1 MNKKIVHSVFESIA
15 EKFPDK
21 TAVEEQDRSIT
32 YSLLNRQANRIAH
45 KLLNSGLQRQAVVGI
60 FLPAGIDYISA
71 ILGVSKAGGIFLP
84 LDIEFPEKRLS
95 HILSKTTPTFFIT
108 NSRLKNEVIEKIE
121 KYYISSSEREI
132 AIIEDIIDF
141 SEENPP
147 LIPEPDDG
155 NYIIFTSG
163 STGEPKAILGCHK
176 SLSHFIHWEMGEF
189 QLDDSVRIS
198 QFAPTTFDV
207 SFRDMFVPLLSGGT
221 VCIPTKET
229 GSNIKHLLQW
239 MENSKLTMV
248 HCVPSLFRLL
258 MKEIESSE
266 NPRNALPTLKRF
278 LLAGEAL
285 YGSDVIRWMEMM
297 GDRIEL
303 VNIYGPSETTLAKA
317 FHRIKEKPAEK
328 NMIMPVGQPIS
339 NTALLLL
346 KDNALCRIGE
356 IGEIYIKTPFRSK
369 GYFNDPEATQK
380 SFVQNP
386 LTPDSEDII
395 YKTGD
400 MGKYLSDR
408 SVAFIGRLDRQV
420 KVSGIRI
427 ELDEIESVLRNCEA
441 IDQNVIMAYKT
452 PEHEH
457 RLVCYYTLR
466 INSEAV
472 EPAQIRAWLG
482 EYLPS
487 YMIPSFFV
495 KLNQFRLN
503 IHGKIDRKALPKPE
517 ALMYE
522 KIQYEAPANEI
533 EAQIAAIWK
542 EVLSLDSV
550 GVNNPFFEIGGNSLS
565 AIRILSRIYKTFGTE
580 ISIKEFFEHA
590 TVRKLAKRIEMS
602 QKSAFEEIPAL
613 PEKSCYDLSQAQRRL
628 WILDQMEGGGIAY
641 NIPSAYRIDGNPDIS
656 AFEKSFDC
664 LIQRHE
670 SLRTGF
676 IAENGE
682 PMQQI
687 LSSLPFRMEIIDLSQ
702 ESSPE
707 TAFKAY
713 ADKELSTPFD
723 LSCAPLLMVKLFRL
737 SDELHILLL
746 NIHHIISDAWS
757 LDVLA
762 KDVLSFYEA
771 LSENK
776 EINLL
781 PLRIHYKDYAAW
793 QNRLLAS
800 DAMKAHQAY
809 WHHKL
814 AGELPVLNLP
824 ADFPRPP
831 VQTFNGSLIRCQFED
846 TISDNLIAFG
856 KEQDASLFMSLL
868 SVLKILLYR
877 YSGQEDIIIGSPI
890 AGRNHPDLENQIG
903 FYINMLPLRDEIFG
917 TDSFGDVLKKVRKTT
932 TEAYDH
938 QIYPFDRLVDEL
950 NLARDVSH
958 SPIFDVG
965 MTFHTDEKIEQ
976 RISGKIR
983 ISEYDSMWKTSKY
996 DLVFIF
1002 VQSGSRLRA
1011 DINFNT
1017 DLYSEETVRRMGKH
1031 LEELIRSILQNS
1043 DQPIRDSNI
1052 LSEPEKQQ
1060 ILISFND
1067 TQAEYPKDKNIVEMF
1082 KAWVE
1087 KTPDQ
1092 MAVIFEDTQL
1102 TYAELN
1108 ARSDAAAAY
1117 LSNFIQP
1124 KEIVGVMM
1132 ERSEKLIVSLLGIL
1146 KAGCAYLPID
1156 PAYPKERI
1164 DYILQDSRCGYVLTE
1179 AEYVEIMQSAKCNV
1193 QNEKY
1198 SSLPTSLAY
1207 IIYTSGS
1214 TGKPKGAMIEHQGP
1228 INMSLDQIRSFGIT
1242 SDDHILQFSSQSFDA
1257 SLYEIFMALFSG
1269 ATIVIA
1275 NRERAADPESFTEYL
1290 NEKGVTVVTLPPVY
1304 LSTLNRDAL
1313 RTVKTII
1320 TAGEPAVV
1328 SDALYYSRHKQYINA
1343 YGPSEASV
1351 CVSFHRVDPNR
1362 TYQGGIP
1369 IGKPISNTQIFILDE
1384 SLQPVPIGVP
1394 GEICVSGDGL
1404 GRGYLNRPDLTD
1416 EKFISNPFYPEKR
1429 MYKTGDIG
1437 KWLPDGNIEFIGRK
1451 DDQVKIRG
1459 YRIELGEI
1467 ESALKRHTDIAETLV
1482 IAKKGSGTDKELAAY
1497 FTTESNFNDW
1507 SAQNLRIF
1515 LAKQLPEYM
1524 IPAHFVRLE
1533 KFPVTPNGKIDRK
1546 ALPEPEAAG
1555 LEAGTA
1561 YVSPSGE
1568 METILAEIWESVL
1581 GKKAGMSDNYFALGG
1596 DSIKAIQIVSRLR
1609 QKNLNLEVID
1619 IFRYPTIAQLS
1630 EKITVLSRIID
1641 QRPVSGHVPLTAI
1654 QEWFFKTFEGDYNHF
1669 NQAVILRSGER
1680 LNEDALIAALRAIQ
1694 THHDAL
1700 RMRYRISEDRIVQ
1713 ENVLPDEYP
1722 FEFESVNPKS
1732 PEEMNSYASE
1742 VHRRMDL
1749 GKGPLMKAVLFRLN
1763 DGDRLLVVIHHLIVD
1778 MVSWRILIEDIKT
1791 AYRQALSGQSV
1802 KLPEKTDSFK
1812 QWAEK
1817 IKSYSD
1823 SEKLQEEKAYWL
1835 AAQSDSC
1842 PKLPQDFKASDNQI
1856 KDSSIIIRRLS
1867 PQDTQ
1872 ELLGSVGDTMTI
1884 NDILLVALARALKV
1898 SPLERGR
1905 GVSWHGVNKIRIM
1918 MEGHGREAL
1927 FEDLNISRTVGWF
1940 TSIYPITLEL
1950 PDTSDIGE
1958 QIRHIREL
1966 LKKIPSNGIGY
1977 AILKYVKH
1985 ALPDVSPPQI
1995 SFNYL
2000 GQFDDASEKSL
2011 FRISDESTGDAVGPT
2026 TKRFH
2031 DIEIRGMVVQGQLEL
2046 SLTFNTGQYKAQ
2058 TMETLLDNYVFELK
2072 EVVSHCTS
2080 KTGGE
2085 IIPSDLTYQGLS
2097 SDDLDK
2103 IFDN

>member
-1 MNKKIVHSVFESIA
+1 MNKKIVHSVFESIV

-21 TAVEEQDRSIT
+21 TAVEKEDRSIT
-32 YSLLNRQANRIAH
+32 YSLLNQQANRIAH

-71 ILGVSKAGGIFLP
+71 ILGVSKAGGIFLS

-108 NSRLKNEVIEKIE
+108 NCRLKEEVVEKIE
-121 KYYISSSEREI
+121 KSDISSLNREI
-132 AIIEDIIDF
+132 AIIEDIIDY

-176 SLSHFIHWEMGEF
+176 SLSHFIHWEIGEF
-189 QLDDSVRIS
+189 QVDETVRIS

-207 SFRDMFVPLLSGGT
+207 SFRDMFVPLISGGT

-248 HCVPSLFRLL
+248 HCVPSLFRLM

-317 FHRIKEKPAEK
+317 FNRIKEKPVEK

-369 GYFNDPEATQK
+369 GYFNDSEATQK
-380 SFVQNP
+380 SFVHNP

-400 MGKYLSDR
+400 MGKYLPDR

-427 ELDEIESVLRNCEA
+427 ELDEIETVLRNYEA

-457 RLVCYYTLR
+457 RLVCYYTEKKPLE
-466 INSEAV
+466 I
-472 EPAQIRAWLG
+472 AQIRAWLA
-482 EYLPS
+482 EYLPG

-522 KIQYEAPANEI
+522 KISYEAPANEI
-533 EAQIAAIWK
+533 EAALSVIWK
-542 EVLSLDSV
+542 EVLNLDTV

-565 AIRILSRIYKTFGTE
+565 AIRIISRISKTFGAE

-590 TVRKLAKRIEMS
+590 TVRKSAKRIEMA
-602 QKSAFEEIPAL
+602 QKSAFQEIPAL
-613 PEKSCYDLSQAQRRL
+613 PPKSGYDVSQAQRRL
-628 WILDQMEGGGIAY
+628 WILNQMEGGGIAY
-641 NIPSAYRIDGNPDIS
+641 NIPSAYRIEGNPDIES
-656 AFEKSFDC
+656 LRKAFAMLTD
-664 LIQRHE
+664 RHE
-670 SLRTGF
+670 SLRTRF

-682 PMQQI
+682 PKQEI
-687 LSSLPFRMEIIDLSQ
+687 CENIGFGLEIIDLSHS
-702 ESSPE
+702 SSPE
-707 TAFKAY
+707 SRLREY
-713 ADKELSTPFD
+713 ADKDVSTPFD
-723 LSCAPLLMVKLFRL
+723 LSTGPLFRATL
-737 SDELHILLL
+737 LKLADTQYVLLL

-762 KDVLSFYEA
+762 KDVLNFYEA
-771 LSENK
+771 LSEQK
-776 EINLL
+776 DVSLL

-814 AGELPVLNLP
+814 SGELPALNLP

-903 FYINMLPLRDEIFG
+903 FYINMLPLRDEICG
-917 TDSFGDVLKKVRKTT
+917 TDSFGDVLKKVRSTT

-976 RISGKIR
+976 RMSGKIR
-983 ISEYDSMWKTSKY
+983 ISEYGLAWKTSKY

-1002 VQSGSRLRA
+1002 IQSGNRLCA
-1011 DINFNT
+1011 DINYNT

-1031 LEELIRSILQNS
+1031 LEELITGILQNP
-1043 DQPIRDSNI
+1043 DQPIRNLNI
-1052 LSEPEKQQ
+1052 LSQAEKHQ
-1060 ILISFND
+1060 ILSNFND
-1067 TQAEYPKDKNIVEMF
+1067 TKAEYPKDKNIIDLFDE
-1082 KAWVE
+1082 WVK
-1087 KTPDQ
+1087 KTPNQ
-1092 MAVIFEDTQL
+1092 VAVICEDRQL
-1102 TYAELN
+1102 TYRELN
-1108 ARSDAAAAY
+1108 ERSDAAAAY

-1146 KAGCAYLPID
+1146 KAGGVYLPID
-1156 PAYPKERI
+1156 PAYPQERI
-1164 DYILQDSRCGYVLTE
+1164 DYILQDSRCGYVLTA
-1179 AEYVEIMQSAKCNV
+1179 AEYIEIVQSAKCKV
-1193 QNEKY
+1193 QNEK
-1198 SSLPTSLAY
+1198 SLLTSHFPLPTSLSY

-1257 SLYEIFMALFSG
+1257 SLYEIFMAMFSG
-1269 ATIVIA
+1269 ATLVISH
-1275 NRERAADPESFTEYL
+1275 RSITSDPQLFAKYL
-1290 NEKGVTVVTLPPVY
+1290 NEKAVTVVTLPPVY
-1304 LSTLNRDAL
+1304 LSTVNRDDL

-1328 SDALYYSRHKQYINA
+1328 GDALYYSRHKQYINA

-1384 SLQPVPIGVP
+1384 SLQPVPIGIP

-1404 GRGYLNRPDLTD
+1404 GRGYLNRPDLTE
-1416 EKFISNPFYPEKR
+1416 EKFVPNPFYPEKR

-1437 KWLPDGNIEFIGRK
+1437 KWLSDGHIEFIGRK
-1451 DDQVKIRG
+1451 DEQVKIRG

-1482 IAKKGSGTDKELAAY
+1482 IAKKGSGTNKELAAY
-1497 FTTESNFNDW
+1497 FTTESNISDW
-1507 SAQNLRIF
+1507 SAQNLRVF

-1533 KFPVTPNGKIDRK
+1533 KFPITPNGKIDRK
-1546 ALPEPEAAG
+1546 SLPEPEEAG
-1555 LEAGTA
+1555 LDAGTE
-1561 YVSPSGE
+1561 YIPPTGE

-1581 GKKAGMSDNYFALGG
+1581 GKRVGIHDNYFSLGG

-1619 IFRYPTIAQLS
+1619 IFRYPTIAQLT
-1630 EKITVLSRIID
+1630 EKVTASTRVID
-1641 QRPVSGHVPLTAI
+1641 QSPVSGQVPLTAI
-1654 QEWFFKTFEGDYNHF
+1654 QEWFFKTFKGDYRHF
-1669 NQAVILRSGER
+1669 NQAVIL
-1680 LNEDALIAALRAIQ
+1680 
-1694 THHDAL
+1694 
-1700 RMRYRISEDRIVQ
+1700 
-1713 ENVLPDEYP
+1713 
-1722 FEFESVNPKS
+1722 
-1732 PEEMNSYASE
+1732 
-1742 VHRRMDL
+1742 
-1749 GKGPLMKAVLFRLN
+1749 
-1763 DGDRLLVVIHHLIVD
+1763 
-1778 MVSWRILIEDIKT
+1778 
-1791 AYRQALSGQSV
+1791 
-1802 KLPEKTDSFK
+1802 
-1812 QWAEK
+1812 
-1817 IKSYSD
+1817 
-1823 SEKLQEEKAYWL
+1823 
-1835 AAQSDSC
+1835 
-1842 PKLPQDFKASDNQI
+1842 
-1856 KDSSIIIRRLS
+1856 SS
-1867 PQDTQ
+1867 
-1872 ELLGSVGDTMTI
+1872 
-1884 NDILLVALARALKV
+1884 
-1898 SPLERGR
+1898 
-1905 GVSWHGVNKIRIM
+1905 
-1918 MEGHGREAL
+1918 
-1927 FEDLNISRTVGWF
+1927 
-1940 TSIYPITLEL
+1940 
-1950 PDTSDIGE
+1950 
-1958 QIRHIREL
+1958 
-1966 LKKIPSNGIGY
+1966 
-1977 AILKYVKH
+1977 
-1985 ALPDVSPPQI
+1985 
-1995 SFNYL
+1995 
-2000 GQFDDASEKSL
+2000 
-2011 FRISDESTGDAVGPT
+2011 
-2026 TKRFH
+2026 
-2031 DIEIRGMVVQGQLEL
+2031 
-2046 SLTFNTGQYKAQ
+2046 
-2058 TMETLLDNYVFELK
+2058 
-2072 EVVSHCTS
+2072 
-2080 KTGGE
+2080 
-2085 IIPSDLTYQGLS
+2085 
-2097 SDDLDK
+2097 
-2103 IFDN
+2103 